1 MRRDSKVFV
10 PSSGGNIHQAAAK
23 LSELSALRSHKR
35 RDVDAFIK
43 QRQDGGEST
52 QAPISRAEVAAA
64 SNAASRYSSQDE
76 GDPSST
82 NLYIAGVAPT
92 VTEQRLQTL
101 FEEFGEIYS
110 IKIMWPRTGEERARQ
125 RNIGFVSFWR
135 RCDAAAAKQALHSR
149 ELDGMCIRWGQAIS
163 KLARGIGD
171 KTRVKPVPVSAL
183 SAAVSD
189 PADVSTDVSSDVST
203 VLAPVIYSAA
213 EDGPANVTNA
223 LLAVASVGEST
234 AGTVVVEAA
243 AQPLASDAP
252 PPEMQEGDSSLAVV
266 EPRSKERRYLIER
279 TAR

>member
-10 PSSGGNIHQAAAK
+10 PSSRGNIHQAAAK
-23 LSELSALRSHKR
+23 LSELSALRNHKR

-52 QAPISRAEVAAA
+52 QAPTSLAGVAAA
-64 SNAASRYSSQDE
+64 SNAAGRNSSQDE

-92 VTEQRLQTL
+92 VTEQRLQAL
-101 FEEFGEIYS
+101 IEEFGEIYS
-110 IKIMWPRTGEERARQ
+110 IKIMWPRTDEERARQ

-135 RCDAAAAKQALHSR
+135 RCDTAAAKQALHSR
-149 ELDGMCIRWGQAIS
+149 QLDGMCIQIRWGQAIS

-189 PADVSTDVSSDVST
+189 PADVSTDVSSGVST
-203 VLAPVIYSAA
+203 VLAPAVNDSAA
-213 EDGPANVTNA
+213 ANVVNA
-223 LLAVASVGEST
+223 LLASAGLNSSTPPEST
-234 AGTVVVEAA
+234 AQAV
-243 AQPLASDAP
+243 ASWAN
-252 PPEMQEGDSSLAVV
+252 
-266 EPRSKERRYLIER
+266 
-279 TAR
+279 